1 MEGAVDVAAE
11 GVAVGEGVDGE
22 EEEPGGGWESL
33 EGADDDVA
41 AGAESAEGGAVE
53 VFGALEEGGG
63 GDEVVGH
70 GGEGGL
76 EPFALGLAASAVVEA
91 EGDVAEDG
99 EFAGEGGEDAAGAGA
114 EAAPAMGEDD
124 AAPDGRSLGRTGDDG
139 LDGLAGGLKG
149 ACLLLEL
156 AGGEGGLH
164 GVRLEKGVG
173 RRLAI
178 PSHNEWRRCKI
189 GGGRWGLLESTKDA
203 KGANAPGDPVACRS
217 PQKMPKAQTRQE
229 AQWPVGV
236 HKRRQRRKRARRP
249 SGLLESE
256 KGAKAQS
263 N

>member
-164 GVRLEKGVG
+164 GVRLEKGLDDGWQYLPITNGVAARLVG
-173 RRLAI
+173 DRLCLSLASKAMERMRLLYERTFLRLMFVLSFFRAI
-178 PSHNEWRRCKI
+178 
-189 GGGRWGLLESTKDA
+189 L
-203 KGANAPGDPVACRS
+203 
-217 PQKMPKAQTRQE
+217 
-229 AQWPVGV
+229 
-236 HKRRQRRKRARRP
+236 
-249 SGLLESE
+249 
-256 KGAKAQS
+256 
-263 N
+263 